1 MQLTVLAVPGC
12 PNGPVLEDRLTAVLN
27 GQAGVSVSH
36 QVISDESEAARWG
49 MHGSPTLL
57 IDGVD
62 PFAEPGRAP
71 SMSCRLYR
79 DENGHLSGAPSV
91 GQLRQAIE
99 PAQAAATGPG
109 DPAWLDSVGRAGRGR
124 VAPAERGLRAVH
136 QALLRSFVH
145 TGAAP
150 DLPGLAKHAAP
161 FEVSQVLGELA
172 DGDFVC
178 LDQAG
183 QITAAY
189 PFSAL
194 PTRHR
199 MRISAG
205 AAVFAMCAIDA
216 LGVSAMAGLPVVIE
230 SADPST
236 GEPVTVNVDGA
247 TSTWNPATAVVYV
260 GRTGGQ
266 SGGPS
271 ASVCCGYINFFA
283 TPAAA
288 RHLPQSAARARGA
301 RVPAGPAAAARLA
314 AAGPAAGRR
323 GSSCSSHTPG
333 WPAPISG

>member
-12 PNGPVLEDRLTAVLN
+12 PNGPVLEDRLAAVLD
-27 GQAGVSVSH
+27 GRAGVWVSL
-36 QVISDESEAARWG
+36 QVVSEEGEAARWG

-62 PFAEPGRAP
+62 PFAEPGQAP

-79 DENGHLSGAPSV
+79 DETGQLSGAPSV
-91 GQLRQAIE
+91 GQLLQAIE

-124 VAPAERGLRAVH
+124 VAPAECGLRAVH
-136 QALLRSFVH
+136 QAVLRSFVQ

-150 DLPGLAKHAAP
+150 GLSSLARHAAP
-161 FEVSQVLGELA
+161 FEVPQVLGELA
-172 DGDFVC
+172 DGDFLC

-189 PFSAL
+189 PFSAV

-199 MRISAG
+199 VRISGG
-205 AAVFAMCAIDA
+205 AAVFGMCAIDA
-216 LGVSAMAGLPVVIE
+216 LGVSAMAGVPVVIE

-236 GEPVTVNVDGA
+236 GEPVTVHVDGA
-247 TSTWNPATAVVYV
+247 TSAWDPVTAVVYV
-260 GRTGGQ
+260 GRTDNDCA
-266 SGGPS
+266 GPS

-283 TPAAA
+283 TW
-288 RHLPQSAARARGA
+288 
-301 RVPAGPAAAARLA
+301 AAAAAWA
-314 AAGPAAGRR
+314 AAHPDITGGILGQARALQTGI
-323 GSSCSSHTPG
+323 GIFGQLLS
-333 WPAPISG
+333 